1 MCQNGALTQLSSLQP
16 WDVGDEL
23 QVQLQPGLLLIL
35 GTLTPLGC
43 NNLTSWRGPARMC
56 SPSEQG
62 QVSGQVKHSPWFA
75 SLGKTKF

>member
-35 GTLTPLGC
+35 GTLTPLGS

-56 SPSEQG
+56 SPREQG